1 MNLIKSSSTLIAAL
15 ACLGL
20 TGAAIA
26 QKEFE
31 PNRDSFSQPG
41 VPQGVMHHYVYTS
54 KGGMFPGTVRDVW
67 VYIPAQY
74 DAAHGLSRW
83 WRLCWP

>member
-1 MNLIKSSSTLIAAL
+1 MNLIKSSTTLIAAL

-41 VPQGVMHHYVYTS
+41 VPQGVMHLSMGAFAHHS
-54 KGGMFPGTVRDVW
+54 GRGGGDKTPKAVQVVR
-67 VYIPAQY
+67 
-74 DAAHGLSRW
+74 G
-83 WRLCWP
+83 